1 MLDWLPDWLFC
12 TFVVPFCRAFYPSFT
27 VHFNCVTL
35 PYITRDPSPLPAFS
49 ARFLS
54 AHFWS
59 VIWSFLSAYPYKEA
73 IQNFFKHSPQSESWC
88 SSSHTKMRFH
98 SLQIKLIFISI
109 FGYQASLWW
118 RGLGKL
124 GIGLFLALSFVLSF
138 VPSPLSPCYIYYSQS
153 FLLALCVQ
161 FSVGS
166 SWCSTKLYGLSQV
179 WFFMPLFFKTW

>member
-1 MLDWLPDWLFC
+1 MGCSVHSWRLFAVRSILHSQFIS
-12 TFVVPFCRAFYPSFT
+12 TLS
-27 VHFNCVTL
+27 HFPTL
-35 PYITRDPSPLPAFS
+35 PVTPPLFLLSPRASSLHTSGPLLDLS
-49 ARFLS
+49 S
-54 AHFWS
+54 AHFL
-59 VIWSFLSAYPYKEA
+59 INRPFP
-73 IQNFFKHSPQSESWC
+73 NFVKHHPQSESWC

-98 SLQIKLIFISI
+98 SLQIKLIFIWI
-109 FGYQASLWW
+109 FGYQALLWW
-118 RGLGKL
+118 GDLGEL
-124 GIGLFLALSFVLSF
+124 GIGLFLALSF